1 MKYLII
7 SLLFLS
13 SCQNRNAV
21 DNIEI
26 IPKYSEADQPFADV
40 FKILDGTWEGE
51 FKIYE
56 DSKRLPVEEIDLKN
70 LTAASI
76 QKEGIKLS
84 NSILVQQIYISES
97 PYFQKVSITDTYPES
112 EIKSESGKQE
122 KSVGVNKIQD
132 GKMWCVVK
140 KPSETVIHH
149 GSTDGPG
156 TIIWQSDSK
165 EKKEYFY
172 ETVTKDYYEIIGW
185 GYYGASEDRSLS
197 PKLWFYSKYKKVA
210 N

>member
-172 ETVTKDYYEIIGW
+172 ETVTKDFYEIIGW
-185 GYYGASEDRSLS
+185 GYYGATEDRSLS